1 MIKDVYQK
9 RLEKC
14 GRLMKE
20 AGLDV
25 LLLTKPSNMFYF
37 TGDGRL
43 CAYAVEDLVQ
53 KLRNVLRSNTA
64 L

>member
-1 MIKDVYQK
+1 MDHERYQK

-14 GRLMKE
+14 GHHMKE

-25 LLLTKPSNMFYF
+25 LLLTKPANMFYF

-43 CAYAVEDLVQ
+43 CAYATIHPGGQ
-53 KLRNVLRSNTA
+53 GRAGRA
-64 L
+64 LD